1 MPEREKSEKRARKK
15 KKTSGP
21 LTAAG
26 LVAFYE
32 NFHSKVEIS
41 PTTLVVISAATAAA
55 VVLARAIVH

>member
-1 MPEREKSEKRARKK
+1 VPEREKSEKKARKRK
-15 KKTSGP
+15 ESGP
-21 LTAAG
+21 LAAAG

-41 PTTLVVISAATAAA
+41 PTALVIISAATAAA

>member
-1 MPEREKSEKRARKK
+1 MPEREKSERRAR

-21 LTAAG
+21 LAAAG

-32 NFHSKVEIS
+32 NFRSKVEIS